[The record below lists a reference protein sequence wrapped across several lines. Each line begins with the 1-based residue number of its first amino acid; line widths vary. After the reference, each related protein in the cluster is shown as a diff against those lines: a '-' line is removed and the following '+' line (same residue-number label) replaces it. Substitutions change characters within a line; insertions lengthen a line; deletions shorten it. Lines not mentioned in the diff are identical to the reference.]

1 MNKIKQLFYKKGV
14 LMMVK
19 RKCLNCG
26 AENYSAD
33 TFSEYWICYQCGSK
47 IPKTEERIIAEKVDK
62 E

>member
-1 MNKIKQLFYKKGV
+1 
-14 LMMVK
+14 MVK

-47 IPKTEERIIAEKVDK
+47 IPKTEERTITAEKVEQIK
-62 E
+62 Y

>member
-1 MNKIKQLFYKKGV
+1 
-14 LMMVK
+14 MMVK

-47 IPKTEERIIAEKVDK
+47 IPKTEEKPITGGNDK
-62 E
+62 EFINNKKGY